1 MKKIIGQIVFF
12 TLIMTHVSFASI
24 YDLEINAGNSVVEA
38 RFNATLPLEQD
49 FVITGI
55 GAVYNDDDYTIG
67 DITLAWGRDV
77 FLPTLR
83 FTLGVK
89 GVLGDIETNDK
100 DSDLVA
106 IGLLFS
112 GKYTIPKTFLP
123 LPLDISAGVCF
134 APDPVCFSDSDK
146 YLEVRTG
153 LDFHIIQSGI
163 ITLGYRYI
171 KAYFDNNYGQWD
183 MSDGTIFIGYRLR
196 Y

>member
-12 TLIMTHVSFASI
+12 TLIMTHVSFAST
-24 YDLEINAGNSVVEA
+24 YDLEVNAGNSVVEA

-49 FVITGI
+49 FVTTGI
-55 GAVYNDDDYTIG
+55 GAVYNDDEYTIG
-67 DITLAWGRDV
+67 DITLAWGREV
-77 FLPTLR
+77 FVPELR
-83 FTLGVK
+83 FNLGVK

-112 GKYTIPKTFLP
+112 GKYTIPETFLP

-134 APDPVCFSDSDK
+134 APDPACFSDSDT
-146 YLEVRTG
+146 YLELRTSIG
-153 LDFHIIQSGI
+153 LGVVTNGAII
-163 ITLGYRYI
+163 LGYRYI
-171 KAYFDNNYGQWD
+171 KVRFDENQDQWE
-183 MSDGTIFIGYRLR
+183 MSDGTIFVGYQIR